1 MLDAL
6 PVQCIVLLEL
16 IGLDDA
22 EGCVDYALHDP
33 LVLRRQFLQLLV
45 HHVDRVGDGLDLP
58 TGRTALMQRVADK
71 RLAGRGIKS
80 RQDTRCS
87 CRFIQRLFF
96 VHHRHHS

>member
-6 PVQCIVLLEL
+6 PVQRIVLLEL

-58 TGRTALMQRVADK
+58 TG
-71 RLAGRGIKS
+71 
-80 RQDTRCS
+80 
-87 CRFIQRLFF
+87 
-96 VHHRHHS
+96 